1 MALSQRQRSTIG
13 GGYSAPTIAPP
24 PPHPPQQRVGTATTP
39 TIAPP
44 DDDLQ
49 YKQEAMDLINT
60 NPTQPAS
67 APVVQQQPVVQESSQ
82 PEKSDIPVV
91 PDPAP
96 VVPPAPPEVNPVP
109 AIVPQ
114 LNQYGTYATPEQIA
128 ETLAAGE
135 TPFDMTG
142 YTAPTGFQ
150 NPNISTTYS
159 TPNGGDPVIHSQ
171 TYIDSGLPVSATDA
185 YKPPVQWDTITPEM
199 IEENRAYWIA
209 INAQNQGAPA
219 TAEQIANAPHTPPGT
234 TFPNQNSPANQ
245 YMGGPE
251 QQYGPGTMGPNG
263 EVLPDSYGYIRT
275 EGDPHG
281 EDEDNQ
287 DRILREL
294 TEQINSGQG
303 TTNWNPSGLGSTT
316 GAPTGTTPPPT
327 PPAGPPPSDPVYT
340 PPTPPVIGGGDSSD
354 GSSGSGSGVPGSE
367 DDELRDLISDRASQD
382 PTLGPMDDYNQ
393 VFEQGADALEAR
405 LQRSREQ
412 GMRSISER
420 ASERGVLGGSPEL
433 GMVSD
438 LESELGVQSQ
448 EGLAQLNRERYG
460 FALDARAQQ
469 LQKYG
474 IDSNLA
480 YNYAAL
486 EQDAGFKETAF
497 DLQRSGMQMDEA
509 YRYAAM
515 SQDGNFQQQALNL
528 QSQGMRLDDAFRYT
542 ALSQDSSFRQK
553 ALDLQSR
560 GLDITQAHQ
569 LALLLWDKERS
580 ATEFGLAQQAQ
591 NTDVQRLKAQI
602 MDMILR
608 NELDLSKLTPEQ
620 RKILGL

>member
-1 MALSQRQRSTIG
+1 LIQPQRQRLTG
-13 GGYSAPTIAPP
+13 GPVIAPP

-44 DDDLQ
+44 DDDLA

-60 NPTQPAS
+60 NPSQPATT
-67 APVVQQQPVVQESSQ
+67 PVVQSSTQPNTSSV
-82 PEKSDIPVV
+82 PSNPVV
-91 PDPAP
+91 PPPAP

-109 AIVPQ
+109 PTVAPQ

-135 TPFDMTG
+135 TPFDMNG
-142 YTAPTGFQ
+142 YTPQTGFQ

-171 TYIDSGLPVSATDA
+171 TYIDSGLPVSEADA
-185 YKPPVQWDTITPEM
+185 YKPPVQWDEITPEM
-199 IEENRAYWIA
+199 IEENRAYWIGV
-209 INAQNQGAPA
+209 NAQNQGRAA
-219 TAEQIANAPHTPPGT
+219 TQAQIDAAPHTPPGT
-234 TFPNQNSPANQ
+234 TFPHQNNPANQ
-245 YMGGPE
+245 NPGGPE
-251 QQYGPGTMGPNG
+251 PQYGPGTMGANG
-263 EVLPDSYGYIRT
+263 QVLPDSYGYIG
-275 EGDPHG
+275 EDDPYQELIGLIDPGMGGYGGDP
-281 EDEDNQ
+281 
-287 DRILREL
+287 IV
-294 TEQINSGQG
+294 
-303 TTNWNPSGLGSTT
+303 GS
-316 GAPTGTTPPPT
+316 PPPRPSWSPQGPTNTGT
-327 PPAGPPPSDPVYT
+327 PPAQTPGQPPVTSQEPIVPPPAGTQAPAAEDPASGYT
-340 PPTPPVIGGGDSSD
+340 PPEQPDLPGAPPV
-354 GSSGSGSGVPGSE
+354 GSE
-367 DDELRDLISDRASQD
+367 DDELRDLINDRANQD

-405 LQRSREQ
+405 IGRMREQ

-460 FALDARAQQ
+460 FALDARAQE

-486 EQDAGFKETAF
+486 EQDAGFKDTAF
-497 DLQRSGMQMDEA
+497 DLQRTGMQMDEA

-515 SQDGNFQQQALNL
+515 GQDGNFQQQALNL